1 MDNKKKRREILRTLG
16 YLVEREIL
24 DENGKME
31 RHITISLRTAIISE
45 ITYLYDHEKPLKA
58 EDCENTIQKIKA
70 IAVKLD
76 TGYTN
81 KELENTIQKIKE
93 ILEDN

>member
-24 DENGKME
+24 DENGKI

-45 ITYLYDHEKPLKA
+45 ITYLYNHEKPLKA
-58 EDCENTIQKIKA
+58 EDCENTIQKIKEIA
-70 IAVKLD
+70 IKLE

-93 ILEDN
+93 ILEK

>member
-1 MDNKKKRREILRTLG
+1 MNDREKLKEIRRTLG

-24 DENGKME
+24 DENGKI

-58 EDCENTIQKIKA
+58 EDCENTIQKIKE